1 MSFEYLAH
9 TADVKFKARGKNL
22 EEVFSSSALAT
33 YNILID
39 VKKVKLNE
47 KKKFRIESKNK
58 ESLLYD
64 FLERLI
70 ILIDSEDFIG
80 GKVNNLKIIKN
91 KKYLLEAEISGDNI
105 SKYSTHGDVKAAT
118 YADMEIVE
126 KKGDCYAIVVLDI

>member
-1 MSFEYLAH
+1 MSFKYLPH

-22 EEVFSSSALAT
+22 NEVFSSAALAT

-39 VKKVKLNE
+39 VKKIKLNE
-47 KKKFRIESKNK
+47 IKKIKLESKNK

-80 GKVNNLKIIKN
+80 GKVNKLKISKN
-91 KKYLLEAEISGDNI
+91 KNYNLEAEISGDDI
-105 SKYSTHGDVKAAT
+105 SNYNTHGDIKAAT

-126 KKGDCYAIVVLDI
+126 KKGKCYAIVVLDV

>member
-1 MSFEYLAH
+1 MSFEYIPH

-22 EEVFSSSALAT
+22 NEVFSSAALAT

-39 VKKVKLNE
+39 VKKINLKE
-47 KKKFRIESKNK
+47 IKKIKIESKSK

-70 ILIDSEDFIG
+70 ILIDSEYFIG
-80 GKVNNLKIIKN
+80 GKINKLKLSKNNTK
-91 KKYLLEAEISGDNI
+91 LEAEISGDDVSN
-105 SKYSTHGDVKAAT
+105 YDTHGDIKAAT

-126 KKGDCYAIVVLDI
+126 KRGKCYAIVVLDV